1 LPREVRI
8 PGTRI
13 YFSRFVFLLI
23 SILLFLVVR
32 PFLENRVNLSILIN
46 LFFTIILISGLYAVS
61 ERKKRFY
68 WIVALAALAFICSW
82 TGDLLQSKTVELIGE
97 TFGFLFFFFTV
108 AAILAYLFREKEV
121 TADVII
127 GSVCGYFLLGLMWAF
142 IYPLLEAAHPG
153 SFVHGSESLT
163 AASDFTYFSFVTLT
177 TLGYGD
183 MVPITN
189 QAKSLAIVEA
199 AMGQLYV
206 AILIARL
213 MGIYI
218 ARSYRK

>member
-1 LPREVRI
+1 MPREVRI

-23 SILLFLVVR
+23 SILLLLVVR
-32 PFLENRVNLSILIN
+32 PFLEAHAPFHVLIN
-46 LFFTIILISGLYAVS
+46 VSFSIVLISGVYAVS
-61 ERKKRFY
+61 EKKKRFY
-68 WIVALAALAFICSW
+68 AIVSLAVLAFICFW
-82 TGDLLQSKTVELIGE
+82 TGDLLHSKTIETIGE
-97 TFGFLFFFFTV
+97 ISILLFFFFTV

-142 IYPLLEAAHPG
+142 VYPLLEAAQPG
-153 SFVHGSESLT
+153 SFTHGGESLT
-163 AASDFTYFSFVTLT
+163 TTGDFTYFSFVTLT